1 MQSDTQNLRQ
11 RWIYHRRITTVW
23 QCLYNHDWPHSIC
36 LTMEFRG
43 DQTREPQ
50 NLHRTHFRTTPDVIA
65 QRGKKF
71 RYDLLINYYH
81 VATLFHISTKYQA
94 HFSQMVNS
102 ANHVMFTKLWHC
114 VHRLIF
120 SLPPPFLSRSI
131 IFCRICRGSDSTN
144 PFLYF
149 KRHQVGI
156 RYKRIQ
162 RLPTYIVI
170 IFVTL

>member
-11 RWIYHRRITTVW
+11 RWIYYRRITTLW
-23 QCLYNHDWPHSIC
+23 QRLYNHEWPHSVC

-43 DQTREPQ
+43 DQTRDTFWS
-50 NLHRTHFRTTPDVIA
+50 NTGCYCSTR
-65 QRGKKF
+65 KKF
-71 RYDLLINYYH
+71 SYDLLINCYH

-94 HFSQMVNS
+94 HVSQMVNS

-131 IFCRICRGSDSTN
+131 IFYRICRGSDSTN
-144 PFLYF
+144 LFLYF

-156 RYKRIQ
+156 TYKRIQ
-162 RLPTYIVI
+162 RLPAYIVI
-170 IFVTL
+170 SFVTL